1 MFLTV
6 CTDARG
12 MQFENYIEEWET
24 DGISLKN
31 CTYICTSI
39 FTMRA
44 RFALDAVRST
54 TSHRVNYHVVIQ
66 FVEMLFAEDLI
77 NDDQENVNYHLNA
90 WLYQF
95 IKAAKDIFKQT
106 VQS

>member
-1 MFLTV
+1 MFLTD

-31 CTYICTSI
+31 YTYIYTSI

-44 RFALDAVRST
+44 RFDLDAVWST

-66 FVEMLFAEDLI
+66 LVEMGFADDLI
-77 NDDQENVNYHLNA
+77 NDDQENVNNRLNA

-95 IKAAKDIFKQT
+95 IKAAKYIFKPT